1 MKCPLESHMNSK
13 RFQVL
18 GLWVSRCL
26 WPQPHIS
33 AQPPSSNQVSM
44 MVSMLCSTLLVS
56 IKETVGQATAMW
68 CELCRKKMMVFG

>member
-1 MKCPLESHMNSK
+1 MNSK

-18 GLWVSRCL
+18 GLWVSRWL

-44 MVSMLCSTLLVS
+44 MVSMKCPILLVS

-68 CELCRKKMMVFG
+68 CERCRKNMMVFG

>member
-1 MKCPLESHMNSK
+1 MNSK

-33 AQPPSSNQVSM
+33 AQPPSSNHVSM
-44 MVSMLCSTLLVS
+44 MVSMLCPTLLVS
-56 IKETVGQATAMW
+56 FKGTVGQATAMW
-68 CELCRKKMMVFG
+68 CEQCRKNMVVFG